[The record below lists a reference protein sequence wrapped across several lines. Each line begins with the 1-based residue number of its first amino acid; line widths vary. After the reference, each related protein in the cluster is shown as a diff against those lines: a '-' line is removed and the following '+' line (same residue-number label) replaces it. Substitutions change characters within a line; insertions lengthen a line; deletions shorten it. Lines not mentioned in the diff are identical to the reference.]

1 MNGEPSTNPQVPVTT
16 LAGISSLTHLL
27 PELPLPS
34 SSVGLGDSRSLL
46 FHPRVAEEARR
57 LLSSQDP
64 ALVEQLAASL
74 AATHADH
81 IELKDQYAG
90 TEVNLEIKSAPPLL
104 QGILRCKPT
113 VFTSEQGGREG
124 VANIKTE
131 SGVSVNHSSLLSSTK
146 QQQHVNN
153 VSVIQCGP
161 ALVSA
166 VKVKSEPG
174 GPPLILATTTPDQ
187 LGSEGY
193 QKAPPPLGS
202 GGEEKG
208 RPEGEQ
214 QTTPA
219 KLEEK
224 GRPEGE
230 KQTTPAKLE
239 EKGRLEGEQQIT
251 PAKLEEKGRLEGEQQ
266 TTPAK
271 LEEKGRPEGEKQTTS
286 AKLEGEQQT
295 TPAKLEEKGRP
306 EGEQQTTPA
315 KLEEK
320 GRPEGEKQTTP
331 AKLEDK
337 PKSHL
342 ADVSQGTEKAQPHS
356 IPTKNTKSQDYKEHV
371 YSIGKKMKEPV
382 VVLNKLSSEEL
393 KSMSRLP
400 KFGDVGHNTKPAS
413 HAEAAKNSSTG
424 SGSSRNSRRGGRD
437 SSRYR
442 EVTSESESEDDDKKK
457 PNKYFK
463 NREREREEKKKK
475 DKADRKRNRG
485 NSEDD
490 EYDPEQESKRRR
502 KGGSRENADDDDDEE
517 DSDYEGGKTTQRRSA
532 APPPLAPKK
541 VTYSNKRI
549 ERKLCPQTEKLSVEE
564 LMETNVYQRFN
575 RAAEKIFDNTEDLD
589 LNAEIEEDGDVP
601 QEYLIPKYELTDL
614 CSEAAK
620 LKSLGAMAIVPPER
634 LVRLLNILEK
644 NIRDGA
650 KVTPIIDEDDE
661 DDDKLW
667 MELVMERILRGMDAS
682 LTALYI
688 MTASSM
694 SKRVYLEDVIERCVQ
709 FIKFQLSNTIYPSFD
724 TVYRIDSKRDG
735 YVGNKRKRN
744 QCKDVRDRNIL
755 GLYNKLHEAVGL
767 LADLLSIQTL
777 TDTTVLQLSS
787 LGVGP
792 FFVENVP
799 ELQLSALRLVT
810 KVFAKYNKHRR
821 LLLDDILASIA
832 RLPNSKRSLRTY
844 RLNSDESIQMLTAL
858 VLQLIQCVVELPEE
872 LSQNSSSSGKSDSN
886 HSQNSKDSKDAKVNE
901 KKEVRMDRDV
911 LVSTRYETAMSTAY
925 SFLSVF
931 LQKTGSRSEEIDYR
945 PLFENFVQDLLVTVN
960 KPEWPAAEL
969 LLSLLGKLLVQKFSN
984 KTTDMTLRVSSLDCL
999 GVVAAKLR
1007 RDAVSSHLQLER
1019 INAIIQE
1026 VKEEENR
1033 DAPMLEDGSPPA
1045 ENGTVTNTKKNK
1057 KKKSATVRDSDGV
1070 VVDEEEERTM
1080 FLQRVLLDWLA
1091 VNSSS
1096 DTALVHAR
1104 HFYIGQWY
1112 REAYSEIMRQRHGPL
1127 PQPSGRKSG
1136 SHNKKK
1142 RKRRADDSEEESEDS
1157 EDEDDEDEKNQ
1168 LDEALVAEVT
1178 QLTER
1183 RKLFLLTKVPA
1194 FPPASPGAKTQTLQT
1209 HIGYENAEL
1218 ITRYLASKRTFSQS
1232 FDVYLKQIL
1241 RVLTESAI
1249 AVRTKAMKCLTMVV
1263 EADPGVLSR
1272 NDMQLGVHH
1281 SFLDHSTAVRE
1292 AAVDLVGKFVLSR
1305 PEVLNTYYDMIAAR
1319 ILDTGVSVRKR
1330 VIKILKDICL
1340 ECPDF
1345 NKIPEICVK
1354 MIRRINDEEGIKKLV
1369 QEVFQNMWFT
1379 PVRERPHLDETA
1391 LLRKVNNITEV
1402 VVACRDTGLDW
1413 FEQLLHSMFKP
1424 REDKDDVTKVVSEPP
1439 KSLVTACKQIVDCL
1453 VRHILV
1459 LEEDSQLPQPQDS
1472 AQASVPPESGQ
1483 TPQQQDPQPRTT
1495 TQRILACHKTLYLF
1509 AKIRPQLLV
1518 EHAITL
1524 QPYLAWRCRTQVDF
1538 AMIGTVARTLELV
1551 VPLMEHPSETFL
1563 SQLEE
1568 DAVKLILQHD
1578 ATVITSCL
1586 ALLGSIV
1593 NTVTKNYRLIKDCF
1607 NRYHCFIVD
1616 YKKLKEENPGSPK
1629 LESKKPLFR
1638 RALYTIGLLLK
1649 HFDLKDET
1657 VRCGLQDD
1665 ITEKV
1670 FDTLMYFM
1678 DLSDMNLRY
1687 YALQALGF
1695 VCIRHYELMMGNRLK
1710 HLYHTLLLEPA
1721 TNTRLRIQTL
1731 QNIET
1736 YLQEEEVR
1744 MIKQDQEWAKQ
1755 KTRENLKE
1763 MCDVQSG
1770 MASAIIQIYLKQ
1782 VLECVVSGCYQV
1794 RHSALRVIQLV
1805 LAQGLVHPVQIVP
1818 YLVCMSTDCEE
1829 AVAHSADKQLQ
1840 DIEKKYPGFIGMKAM
1855 QGFRLSYRLH
1865 SLIQNAPPTRGFR
1878 TKEGEH
1884 PSALNGFL
1892 YSIMRSTKQHR
1903 RAVAFSLLKQFE
1915 EQARTS
1921 LTELLFIADNLAYF
1935 PYQVLDEPL
1944 FIIHHIDIMIS
1955 VTGSNLLQAFRDAL
1969 LPSPT
1974 AEMKINPETGQ
1985 PEYVDDLDDEEDVEV
2000 FLSRLPP
2007 SLTPLHEC
2015 INASQGCL
2023 LLLMLKDY
2031 LKEIYG
2037 ITDGRIGQYS
2047 PSDTTKQ
2054 YEKGASR
2061 KSTAKFN
2068 PKGILKRLK
2077 EEPEQQLEG
2086 EDDLRPKIDLINQYL
2101 NFKALM
2107 LKIDPDDDDDSDLDM
2122 PKKSFQNESHT
2133 PMNTRSLR
2141 GHQNTSEVSCLPG
2154 THDGWK
2160 DQPKGA
2166 EITTTEVLNS
2176 SGGAAGMVVENKLK
2190 GGDDDVVEITP
2201 TTRHSP
2207 IKPITI
2213 RASQVLPPAR
2223 GEHRR
2228 SHHHHHHHHHR
2239 STSHRSSSAHKKHKK
2254 KKKRKRISD
2263 SEDDD
2268 SEYSDPDFLV

>member
-131 SGVSVNHSSLLSSTK
+131 SGVSLNHSSLLSSTK

-174 GPPLILATTTPDQ
+174 GPPLVLATTTPDQ
-187 LGSEGY
+187 LGSEGD

-208 RPEGEQ
+208 KPEGEQ
-214 QTTPA
+214 
-219 KLEEK
+219 
-224 GRPEGE
+224 
-230 KQTTPAKLE
+230 
-239 EKGRLEGEQQIT
+239 
-251 PAKLEEKGRLEGEQQ
+251 
-266 TTPAK
+266 
-271 LEEKGRPEGEKQTTS
+271 
-286 AKLEGEQQT
+286 
-295 TPAKLEEKGRP
+295 
-306 EGEQQTTPA
+306 
-315 KLEEK
+315 
-320 GRPEGEKQTTP
+320 QTTP

-371 YSIGKKMKEPV
+371 DSVGKKMKEPV

-502 KGGSRENADDDDDEE
+502 KGGSRENADDDDDE
-517 DSDYEGGKTTQRRSA
+517 DSDYEGGKPTQRRSA

-549 ERKLCPQTEKLSVEE
+549 ERKLVPQMEKLSVEE

-620 LKSLGAMAIVPPER
+620 LKSLGAMAIVPSER

-644 NIRDGA
+644 NIRDGT
-650 KVTPIIDEDDE
+650 KVTPIIDEEDE

-667 MELVMERILRGMDAS
+667 LELVMERILRGMDAS

-724 TVYRIDSKRDG
+724 TVYRIDSKKDG

-872 LSQNSSSSGKSDSN
+872 LSQNTSSSGKSDSN
-886 HSQNSKDSKDAKVNE
+886 HSHNSKDSKDTKVEE
-901 KKEVRMDRDV
+901 KKEVQMDRDV

-984 KTTDMTLRVSSLDCL
+984 KATDMTLRVSSLDCL

-1142 RKRRADDSEEESEDS
+1142 RKRRADDSEEESDES
-1157 EDEDDEDEKNQ
+1157 EDEEDEDAKNQ

-1379 PVRERPHLDETA
+1379 PVRERPHLDEAA

-1459 LEEDSQLPQPQDS
+1459 LEEDSQLPQPQDP

-1538 AMIGTVARTLELV
+1538 TMIGTVARTLELV

-1678 DLSDMNLRY
+1678 DLPDMNLRY

-1915 EQARTS
+1915 EQARSS

-2037 ITDGRIGQYS
+2037 ITDGRIAQYS
-2047 PSDTTKQ
+2047 PSDTSKQ

-2122 PKKSFQNESHT
+2122 PKKSFQNDSHT

-2263 SEDDD
+2263 SEDDE